1 MARLAFGGFE
11 LDPASGEL
19 RKGEDCTH
27 IQEQPLR
34 LLLCLL
40 ERPGQLVG
48 REELQKRMWGGE
60 VHVDFEDGLNAAA
73 WRLRQVLGDS
83 AEKPVFIETVP
94 RKGYRF
100 VGKVLP
106 LPGNGPPPSGSFP
119 MPVYRPDSGP
129 RPRPTPESARFPR
142 PRILWLALALALGL
156 VAAGTGL
163 WFAFQP
169 RPVTVAIAPLLNG
182 TGDPAVDYFASALS
196 REVGRDLRAMRGM
209 KVVFLSVA
217 PPQGGEATR
226 SLGAA
231 SLKLRWTLTRDPKGY
246 LIPVDLRDPDGRSR
260 GQAVFLATPEDL
272 HGVHQRIADYV
283 AARAAEGS
291 AARRP

>member
-11 LDPASGEL
+11 LDPSSGEL
-19 RKGEDCTH
+19 RKGEDCIH

-48 REELQKRMWGGE
+48 RDELQKRMWSGE

-73 WRLRQVLGDS
+73 WRLRQALGDS
-83 AEKPVFIETVP
+83 AERPTFIETVP

-119 MPVYRPDSGP
+119 MPVYRPDSDP
-129 RPRPTPESARFPR
+129 RIPAARSR
-142 PRILWLALALALGL
+142 PRIRPLFGGRILALAAGLAMAGG
-156 VAAGTGL
+156 AAGL
-163 WFAFQP
+163 WFLV
-169 RPVTVAIAPLLNG
+169 RPDPAVVELAPLVNG

-196 REVGRDLRAMRGM
+196 HQVGGDLRSAHGL
-209 KVVFLSVA
+209 KVVA
-217 PPQGGEATR
+217 PAGTGPV
-226 SLGAA
+226 GAA
-231 SLKLRWTLTRDPKGY
+231 APTGGLKVQWILLRTSQGY
-246 LIPVDLRDPDGRSR
+246 RIEVALADREGRLRE
-260 GQAVFLATPEDL
+260 QAVFQATPDDL
-272 HGVHQRIADYV
+272 HEVHGKIAAFV
-283 AARAAEGS
+283 AARAGPGRS
-291 AARRP
+291 ATR